1 MRDPPFEGISAQI
14 ARPMILTVT
23 STAAPS
29 VALASSRTSSSARTR
44 ARNDARLLWRAR
56 LAFALSGGGAAVGA
70 ILCALF
76 LHGGPA
82 FSAWRLALFVGL
94 YALVSRV
101 EFEIGSGSAIP
112 TQLVLVPMLF
122 ALPIGARAA
131 GRRGRARAAD
141 RRRPAVA
148 AARSLARAAAA
159 RVARRTRSGRRS

>member
-1 MRDPPFEGISAQI
+1 M
-14 ARPMILTVT
+14 T

-29 VALASSRTSSSARTR
+29 VALDQLEDELVRATR

-70 ILCALF
+70 VLCALF
-76 LHGGPA
+76 LDGGPA

-122 ALPIGARAA
+122 ALPIGVV
-131 GRRGRARAAD
+131 
-141 RRRPAVA
+141 PLAVA
-148 AARSLARAAAA
+148 AGLVLRT
-159 RVARRTRSGRRS
+159 VADRPWPLRDPPGRCRCSRLRHTRSARPS